1 MAVTIRR
8 DERPGLAGLFVDM
21 ADNCERLGAPTYADL
36 AAWVAEW
43 VEAGDGRFSFLT
55 PYADARIGDMVPL
68 RFFAAIHRL
77 VLQRDA
83 PGLAVFYAS
92 VGGTP
97 PTSHRARAACRDAF
111 VEVVAEHAEEIAAGL
126 QGFPQT
132 NEVGRTAALA
142 DVLARVDA
150 QWGLPVRLAE
160 IGCSAGLALRVDAL
174 VVEGVV
180 PVRGDAVVPLIVER
194 IGCDIHPVDPTTQ
207 EGRLL
212 LTSFVW
218 PDHVERFERLR
229 AALDIASRVPAEVV
243 AQDAV
248 SFVQGLRLV
257 DGQALVLWH
266 SAMWMYLP
274 PGDRSAIETAI
285 ERLGSTATE
294 RSPLVHVALEPTSE
308 LPGEQH
314 VFHLRVT
321 AWPELD
327 DVPAG
332 MTVTLARTPP
342 AGMPVDWSVPC
353 VGAIVHDAAGR
364 LLVIRRGREPAL
376 GLWSL
381 PGGRVHAGEAFRDA
395 VVREVAEETGLHVVP
410 ERMVGSVERTAPDG
424 STYDIRDFIAR
435 LVDDGVLVAGDDAVD
450 ARWVGDAELR
460 ALPTSPGLLEA
471 LEEWGVLPTAP

>member
-1 MAVTIRR
+1 VAVPIRR
-8 DERPGLAGLFVDM
+8 DERPGLPGLFADM
-21 ADNCERLGAPTYADL
+21 ADNCERLGAPTYGDL
-36 AAWVAEW
+36 SASVAEF
-43 VEAGDGRFSFLT
+43 VEAGDGRFSFLA
-55 PYADARIGDMVPL
+55 PYANARIGDMVPL

-77 VLQRDA
+77 VLQREA

-111 VEVVAEHAEEIAAGL
+111 AEVVAEHAEPIALGL

-142 DVLARVDA
+142 DVLARVYA

-160 IGCSAGLALRVDAL
+160 IGCSAGLALRVDTL
-174 VVEGVV
+174 VAEGVV
-180 PVRGDAVVPLIVER
+180 PGPVVLPPVAER
-194 IGCDIHPVDPTTQ
+194 IGCDTHPVDPLTQ

-218 PDHVERFERLR
+218 PDHVDRFERLR
-229 AALDIASRVPAEVV
+229 AALDVASRVPADVV
-243 AQDAV
+243 ADDAV
-248 SFVQGLRLV
+248 SFVRGLRLV

-274 PGDRSAIETAI
+274 PEDRSAIETAI
-285 ERLGSTATE
+285 EHLGSTATE

-342 AGMPVDWSVPC
+342 AGIPVDWSVPC

-364 LLVIRRGREPAL
+364 LLVIQRGHEPAL

-381 PGGRVHAGEAFRDA
+381 PGGRVHPGETFRDA
-395 VVREVAEETGLHVVP
+395 VVREVAEETGLAVVP
-410 ERMVGSVERTAPDG
+410 ERMVGAVERAAPGG
-424 STYDIRDFIAR
+424 STYDIRDFTAR
-435 LVDDGVLVAGDDAVD
+435 LVDGGGLHAGDDAVD